1 MCFSVN
7 FVERTPFLT
16 EHPRC
21 LYKSNS
27 LVFFYKKSI
36 LKYFVN
42 SVSNVPY
49 VVLFLTPSQSYLL
62 KRLLINLMTQSILE
76 THHLYSNWKNVE
88 MPFRFVSMWNT
99 RGGFVG
105 NTNASYSDQVCY
117 RSSHQKC
124 SIKKLLLKILQ
135 YSQENIC
142 VGVSFLIKLQAT
154 RPPTFLNRDSNTGA
168 FMWILQNF

>member
-1 MCFSVN
+1 MCFPVN
-7 FVERTPFLT
+7 FVKFLRTPFLT

-49 VVLFLTPSQSYLL
+49 IVFLTPSQAYLL
-62 KRLLINLMTQSILE
+62 KSLLINLMTQSILQ
-76 THHLYSNWKNVE
+76 THHLYSTKRN
-88 MPFRFVSMWNT
+88 MPFRFLSVWNT
-99 RGGFVG
+99 RGGFVR
-105 NTNASYSDQVCY
+105 NTNAFYSDQVCY

-124 SIKKLLLKILQ
+124 SIKKLFLKILQ

-154 RPPTFLNRDSNTGA
+154 RSPALLNRDSNIGA
-168 FMWILQNF
+168 FM

>member
-76 THHLYSNWKNVE
+76 TQHLYSNWKNVE

-124 SIKKLLLKILQ
+124 SIKKLFLKILQ
-135 YSQENIC
+135 YSQENIY
-142 VGVSFLIKLQAT
+142 VAVSF
-154 RPPTFLNRDSNTGA
+154 
-168 FMWILQNF
+168 